1 MDDINVKYSEIKT
14 WDKESYVLVDM
25 RDDSSIG
32 YGMIPGAI
40 HIPEEKIDEKIDDV
54 SAGKKVVI
62 YCTRGV
68 FSAECAGKL
77 REQKNIEAYSLEGGY
92 TGWILENIRLK
103 KKKRRMAAGK
113 MI

>member
-68 FSAECAGKL
+68 FSADVRGNSENRKILKPTVL
-77 REQKNIEAYSLEGGY
+77 RADIQDGY
-92 TGWILENIRLK
+92 LKISGLK

>member
-54 SAGKKVVI
+54 
-62 YCTRGV
+62 
-68 FSAECAGKL
+68 
-77 REQKNIEAYSLEGGY
+77 
-92 TGWILENIRLK
+92 
-103 KKKRRMAAGK
+103 
-113 MI
+113 